1 MHFYTKDEVIKKTGK
16 VSEDEINEILA
27 RASTLFQ

>member
-16 VSEDEINEILA
+16 VSEDEINEILGKDF
-27 RASTLFQ
+27 S